1 MVAKIDHVLLCWFRN
16 KQVSLPRSDE
26 NRW

>member
-1 MVAKIDHVLLCWFRN
+1 MVAKLDHVLLCWFRN
-16 KQVSLPRSDE
+16 GQASSPRSDE

>member
-1 MVAKIDHVLLCWFRN
+1 MVATLTAVRLCWFRN
-16 KQVSLPRSDE
+16 GQASLQRSDE